1 VALAALSESVRI
13 QAASAVV
20 VKPDDRSVFDVMH
33 ETNRDADV
41 VFAGLM
47 LPEPGQEDDY
57 AARLEEM
64 VAPLPTTVL
73 VLNSGPFR
81 GRLLT

>member
-1 VALAALSESVRI
+1 MALAALSESVRI

-47 LPEPGQEDDY
+47 LPEPG
-57 AARLEEM
+57 
-64 VAPLPTTVL
+64 
-73 VLNSGPFR
+73 
-81 GRLLT
+81 